1 MYMKH
6 GKIKFGYKDSYDCT
20 YVLSPII
27 RDCIKNFRDVLIKRE
42 EEGKFTGVPT
52 LVLEDLFG
60 EEYVTHKYESDEGL
74 SPSDLQQ
81 GFEHWLTILDQII
94 YAFDPE
100 NEPDYQGG
108 WTENEDHLTETEN
121 GYTRWN
127 LSPDESKWK
136 EYTEAREGWMDQVEH
151 GRKLFSK
158 FYQCLWW

>member
-6 GKIKFGYKDSYDCT
+6 GKLKFGYKDSYDCT

-42 EEGKFTGVPT
+42 EEGKFTGVPN

-60 EEYVTHKYESDEGL
+60 EEYIRQKYESGEGL
-74 SPSDLQQ
+74 SPNDLQQ
-81 GFEHWLTILDQII
+81 GLEHWLTILDQII
-94 YAFDPE
+94 YAFGSEEPE
-100 NEPDYQGG
+100 YEGG
-108 WTENEDHLTETEN
+108 FTEGAQHGEEDKN
-121 GYTRWN
+121 GFTRWN
-127 LSPDESKWK
+127 LLVEPIQWK
-136 EYTEAREGWMDQVEH
+136 EYIEARDAWYEQVEH